1 MFDIKKIMNNLKS
14 LNNKNAIH
22 VHLNTSTTVTTNAS
36 QLAQVPLDTV
46 LSKKGNDFSLVDN
59 CVVINKNNIK
69 VRVTARVSINRE
81 SESASRLYG
90 MLIEKNSYTSTYQ
103 NLKRLQNTTYE
114 EITCEAIFN
123 ATSGDKIYLDLR
135 SVAATNIQTNVNGR
149 KMYNKFDS
157 RRNIETR
164 KGVKY
169 R

>member
-22 VHLNTSTTVTTNAS
+22 AYLSSSTTVTTGSN
-36 QLAQVPLDTV
+36 QYVQVPLDTT

-69 VRVTARVSINRE
+69 VRVTAKVSVNRSGYE
-81 SESASRLYG
+81 GDRSYG
-90 MLIEKNSYTSTYQ
+90 LIIEKNSYALTYQ
-103 NLKRLQNTTYE
+103 NLKILKNENYQ

-123 ATSGDKIYLDLR
+123 ATAGDKIYLDIR

-157 RRNIETR
+157 RRNIER
-164 KGVKY
+164 IKIWKA
-169 R
+169 